1 MLNSLQAA
9 LLGLVQGITEFL
21 PVSSSGHLVLSQK
34 LLGLHEP
41 EMLFDVAV
49 HVGTL
54 FAVLM
59 VFRADL
65 YAMLRGLW
73 ASDTQ
78 ARQGRRMLMLVI
90 AGSIPTAL
98 MGLIFKDT
106 FEALFASI
114 TAVGLALLVTGF
126 ILMATHYAPQA
137 TRGLEQTGWGR
148 AVLIGIAQ
156 GMAITPGISRSGT
169 TIAAGLLL
177 GLERELAARFSFVLS
192 IPAILGA
199 LALQIKDLGA
209 TSQTPMAPL
218 IVGAVVAAITGYAAL
233 KLLIKLVKG
242 GRLHWFAF
250 YCWALGLAALGW
262 SFWGA

>member
-41 EMLFDVAV
+41 ELLFDVAV

-59 VFRADL
+59 VFRADI

-73 ASDTQ
+73 ANDPE
-78 ARQGRRMLMLVI
+78 ARQGRRLLMLVV

-106 FEALFASI
+106 FESLFASVS
-114 TAVGLALLVTGF
+114 AVGVALLVTGLL
-126 ILMATHYAPQA
+126 LMATRYAPQA
-137 TRGLEQTGWGR
+137 ARGLEQTGWGR

-156 GMAITPGISRSGT
+156 GLAITPGVSRSGT

-177 GLERELAARFSFVLS
+177 GMERELAARFSFVLS

-199 LALQIKDLGA
+199 LALQIKDLSPQ
-209 TSQTPMAPL
+209 SQTPLSPL
-218 IVGAVVAAITGYAAL
+218 LVGAVVAALTGYAAL

-242 GRLHWFAF
+242 GRLHWFAY
-250 YCWALGLAALGW
+250 YCWALGIAALGW
-262 SFWGA
+262 SVWGA

>member
-1 MLNSLQAA
+1 
-9 LLGLVQGITEFL
+9 
-21 PVSSSGHLVLSQK
+21 LVLSQK

-41 EMLFDVAV
+41 ELLFDVAV

-59 VFRADL
+59 VFRADVF
-65 YAMLRGLW
+65 AMLRGLW
-73 ASDTQ
+73 ANDTE
-78 ARQGRRMLMLVI
+78 ARQGRRMLMLVV
-90 AGSIPTAL
+90 AGSVPTAL

-106 FEALFASI
+106 FEALFASVS
-114 TAVGLALLVTGF
+114 AVGVALLVTGLL
-126 ILMATHYAPQA
+126 LMATRYAPQA
-137 TRGLEQTGWGR
+137 TRGLEQTGWGQ
-148 AVLIGIAQ
+148 ALLIGIAQ

-177 GLERELAARFSFVLS
+177 GLERDLAARFSFVLS

-199 LALQIKDLGA
+199 LTLQIRDLDT
-209 TSQTPMAPL
+209 TSQTPLAPL
-218 IVGAVVAAITGYAAL
+218 LVGAMVAALTGYAAL